1 MNNAVQVPQTGINP
15 QMKISVQKIGQEQN
29 PVIVIDDFFA
39 QPELLIAKAEGYPGF
54 TANASDFYP
63 GLRKMITGDY
73 SFECLQALV
82 PLARTL
88 FGVDKTLT
96 PYSDACVFS
105 LATTPQH
112 KLRPIQCVP
121 HIDTHQ
127 PNHFALVHYL
137 CDERFSGTSFYRHRV
152 TGHETINSEQLED
165 YFKLLKSQVMN
176 GGLPEFTYIDG
187 DTELFER
194 IGNIEL
200 KFNRAILYKSNALH
214 SGNLNAESLSDEPRR
229 GRLTANLLM
238 RFA

>member
-1 MNNAVQVPQTGINP
+1 MNNAVQVLNGINP
-15 QMKISVQKIGQEQN
+15 QMKVSVQKIGREQN
-29 PVIVIDDFFA
+29 AVIIIDDFFA
-39 QPELLIAKAEGYPGF
+39 QPNVLITKAEGYPEF

-73 SFECLQALV
+73 GYECQQAV
-82 PLARTL
+82 APLIREI
-88 FGVDKTLT
+88 FGVDETLT
-96 PYSDACVFS
+96 PRSEACVFS

-127 PNHFALVHYL
+127 PNQFALVHYL
-137 CDERFSGTSFYRHRV
+137 CSERFSGTSFYRHRA
-152 TGHETINSEQLED
+152 TGYETINSEQLED

-176 GGLPEFTYIDG
+176 GGLPEFNYIDG

-200 KFNRAILYKSNALH
+200 KFNRAIIYKSNALH
-214 SGNLNAESLSDEPRR
+214 SGNLNAESLSDEPRQ

>member
-1 MNNAVQVPQTGINP
+1 MNNALQLPTGVNP
-15 QMKISVQKIGQEQN
+15 QMRVAVQYVGQEKN
-29 PVIVIDDFFA
+29 ALIIIDDFFA

-73 SFECLQALV
+73 SAECLQAVAPFIRDVYGLDESLS
-82 PLARTL
+82 PH
-88 FGVDKTLT
+88 
-96 PYSDACVFS
+96 SNACVFS
-105 LATTPQH
+105 LATTPEH

-127 PNHFALVHYL
+127 PHHFALVHYL
-137 CDERFSGTSFYRHRV
+137 CDERFSGTSFYRHRA
-152 TGHETINSEQLED
+152 TGYETINSEQLET
-165 YFKLLKSQVMN
+165 YFKRLKEQVMN

-194 IGNIEL
+194 IGNVAL
-200 KFNRAILYKSNALH
+200 KFNRAIIYKSNALH
-214 SGNLNAESLSDEPRR
+214 SGNLNAQSLSDEPRR